1 MFAHRFLSSSLAKAS
16 VPTTMVRR
24 AAMSTTNNGKP
35 FPPVEQTMLPS
46 TYAACLHA
54 KSSSNTWFYINA
66 FFVIPGMF
74 LAIWWLVPGEM
85 AHIQHKYDHPNEYVP
100 WQHMKKQKNAFPWG
114 TDPLFKNDAFVP
126 NPLQRNDSVIRMGI
140 SYYISLTR
148 TPPLANF

>member
-126 NPLQRNDSVIRMGI
+126 NP
-140 SYYISLTR
+140 
-148 TPPLANF
+148 PAEE